1 MPLGRGNMLS
11 EYVNRKPVIGY
22 EGLYEVTDT
31 GLVYSVRSKKY
42 LSQKKRSDGYM
53 EVNLWRNN
61 FGQSFLVH
69 RLVAEAFIPMV
80 SGLGQINHKDENR
93 SNNNAENLEWCNAKY
108 NSNYGT
114 NRKRGVYTRKSRQSN
129 CKKVKCVETGNVY
142 ESIQLAT
149 SMTGVHNTNI
159 SRALKGERNTA
170 GGFHWEYA

>member
-1 MPLGRGNMLS
+1 MLS

-80 SGLGQINHKDENR
+80 SGLEQINHKDENK

-114 NRKRGVYTRKSRQSN
+114 NRKRGVYTRRSRQSN
-129 CKKVKCVETGNVY
+129 CRKVKCVETSNVY

-159 SRALKGERNTA
+159 SRVLKGERNTA

>member
-1 MPLGRGNMLS
+1 MLS
-11 EYVNRKPVIGY
+11 EYVKRKPIIGY

-42 LSQKKRSDGYM
+42 LSQKKRPDGYM
-53 EVNLWRNN
+53 EVNLWRDNI
-61 FGQSFLVH
+61 GQSFLVH

-80 SGLGQINHKDENR
+80 LGLEQINHKDENK

-114 NRKRGVYTRKSRQSN
+114 NRERGVYTRKSRQSN
-129 CKKVKCVETGNVY
+129 CRKVKCVETGNIY

-149 SMTGVHNTNI
+149 SMAGVHNTNI
-159 SRALKGERNTA
+159 SRVLKGERNTA